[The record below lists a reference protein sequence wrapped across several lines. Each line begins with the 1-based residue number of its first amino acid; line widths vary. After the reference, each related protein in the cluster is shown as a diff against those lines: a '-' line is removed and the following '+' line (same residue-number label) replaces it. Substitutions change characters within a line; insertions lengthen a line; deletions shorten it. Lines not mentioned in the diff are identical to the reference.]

1 MNTQETITKVV
12 NALKGNDELTRDFK
26 KNPKKVLENLLKID
40 LPDEKLDEI
49 VEGVKAKLDLEKLGE
64 GGLLKKAKKLFGGR
78 K

>member
-64 GGLLKKAKKLFGGR
+64 GGLLKKAKK
-78 K
+78 